1 LQIVFKKVRGEQML
15 KKNEGSII
23 IETAII
29 MQLCIMCVLGLIGM
43 TVKYHYSITNDL
55 YSDIHGYYS
64 SDTLP
69 KSDEVDRIKKI
80 QQLKFIDD
88 IADQVLISSVIKQK
102 YEKGLKKIQLIL
114 E

>member
-1 LQIVFKKVRGEQML
+1 
-15 KKNEGSII
+15 
-23 IETAII
+23 
-29 MQLCIMCVLGLIGM
+29 
-43 TVKYHYSITNDL
+43 
-55 YSDIHGYYS
+55 
-64 SDTLP
+64 LP

-88 IADQVLISSVIKQK
+88 ITDQVLISSVIKQK